1 MRVRA
6 TVMVL
11 VALLAAPAFAVA
23 QSEWVDGTVNPV
35 LPPPNPGDWDGHR
48 FTAGVVKVNGIYHLT
63 YIGQLASSPTGYVD
77 YQNGHAT
84 SPDGVDWE
92 LDPLNPVLR
101 RGDPGE
107 WDDVGA
113 ALGAVIHDGVEFRL
127 WYGGC
132 DDQVCR
138 GGYATSDHG
147 SLWTKHGPVIGLE
160 PGPPGSFDDTYVLP
174 CTVIVRGDDVYE
186 MWYMAARTVVPG
198 DYDWR
203 VGYAWSVDDGLSW
216 TKHPEPVLGPR
227 PPNDR
232 FDVINFNVVFDG
244 SGYHMWYTTTEY
256 TPGAVNIAYAV
267 SPDGIE
273 WIRYPWNPVVGGN
286 SGQPAVLRDQDSGEY
301 TMWYTDHP
309 GLSFR
314 RATSDCCPGVF
325 YDGFDFGDT
334 EGWSVTVP

>member
-1 MRVRA
+1 MRVR
-6 TVMVL
+6 TIVMVL
-11 VALLAAPAFAVA
+11 VALLAAPILAVA
-23 QSEWVDGTVNPV
+23 QSQWTDGPVNPV
-35 LPPPNPGDWDGHR
+35 IPPPNSGDWDGHR
-48 FTAGVVKVNGIYHLT
+48 YPAGVVKVDGIYHLT
-63 YIGQLASSPTGYVD
+63 YIGQPASSPPFGVD
-77 YQNGHAT
+77 YQNGHAW
-84 SPDGVDWE
+84 SSDGVEWTI
-92 LDPLNPVLR
+92 DPANPVLR

-113 ALGAVIHDGVEFRL
+113 ALGAVIHDGSEFRL
-127 WYGGC
+127 WYGGA
-132 DDQVCR
+132 DGDVAR
-138 GGYATSDHG
+138 VGYATSMDG
-147 SLWTKHGPVIGLE
+147 SVWIKDYAHNPIIDV
-160 PGPPGSFDDTYVLP
+160 GPPGSFDDTWVLP
-174 CTVIVRGDDVYE
+174 CTVILHDGLYR
-186 MWYMAARTVVPG
+186 MWYMAARTVGPY
-198 DYDWR
+198 DYDMR
-203 VGYAWSVDDGLSW
+203 VGYAWSDDGLIW

-314 RATSDCCPGVF
+314 RATSECCPGVF
-325 YDGFDFGDT
+325 YDGFESGDT
-334 EGWSVTVP
+334 AAWSVTAP